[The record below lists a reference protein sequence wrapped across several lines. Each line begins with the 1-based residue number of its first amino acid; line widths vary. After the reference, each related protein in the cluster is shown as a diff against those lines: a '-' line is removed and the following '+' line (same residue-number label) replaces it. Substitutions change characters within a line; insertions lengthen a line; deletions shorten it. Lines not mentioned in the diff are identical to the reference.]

1 MVNWFLIHQFDLAP
15 LNCHWHA
22 IIYNSL
28 FPILEKKFCFLFFLI
43 ISKWI
48 FYRSINRQRFQG
60 NVIVLLQEKG
70 GFLRKKNISHFG
82 VVAMETWLELSICKL
97 IFCILPLANISL
109 PYPPSGKYF
118 SPSPCPPPSLPLIF
132 LSLSHITVLA
142 FKAPIQ
148 LCLLEDPQIGNVLK

>member
-1 MVNWFLIHQFDLAP
+1 MSHVIKVQEPVFNGKLILNP
-15 LNCHWHA
+15 PVWPCTLNCHWHA

-109 PYPPSGKYF
+109 P
-118 SPSPCPPPSLPLIF
+118 LPVLPH
-132 LSLSHITVLA
+132 LSLSSFSLCHI
-142 FKAPIQ
+142 
-148 LCLLEDPQIGNVLK
+148 